1 VPLTQ
6 AQMNSKPT
14 LTPQSRP
21 EHPSGST
28 EIAPASFA
36 AVEASTQNGP
46 TEHHYSALAQMVAEV
61 SQDHAHL
68 RSFIYEFARIKLRK
82 ELYPRFL
89 EGAWSE
95 IEDQMR
101 GLENAIDEIEAEFAH
116 SAPVLPFKPQ
126 AASRDNRSNPVPRLS
141 AVASRHAQGT
151 IRFDEGGIHTRSLAT
166 CTVEKLQNRFCNC
179 NVTTLFCNVMTLLKC
194 VGLGVVLVTER
205 KDLARALI
213 QSTRG

>member
-1 VPLTQ
+1 MPLTQ

-14 LTPQSRP
+14 LTPQSRS

-116 SAPVLPFKPQ
+116 SAPVLSFKPQ
-126 AASRDNRSNPVPRLS
+126 AASRDNRSRS
-141 AVASRHAQGT
+141 GAASIGSC
-151 IRFDEGGIHTRSLAT
+151 IS
-166 CTVEKLQNRFCNC
+166 
-179 NVTTLFCNVMTLLKC
+179 
-194 VGLGVVLVTER
+194 
-205 KDLARALI
+205 ARAGHN
-213 QSTRG
+213 SVRRGWHPCSIAAGSFERS

>member
-1 VPLTQ
+1 
-6 AQMNSKPT
+6 MNSKPT
-14 LTPQSRP
+14 PTPQSRSG
-21 EHPSGST
+21 HTGGST
-28 EIAPASFA
+28 EIAPASLG
-36 AVEASTQNGP
+36 ECQPSTQTGP
-46 TEHHYSALAQMVAEV
+46 AEHHYSTLAQMVAEV

-141 AVASRHAQGT
+141 AVASRHA
-151 IRFDEGGIHTRSLAT
+151 HS
-166 CTVEKLQNRFCNC
+166 
-179 NVTTLFCNVMTLLKC
+179 
-194 VGLGVVLVTER
+194 
-205 KDLARALI
+205 
-213 QSTRG
+213 